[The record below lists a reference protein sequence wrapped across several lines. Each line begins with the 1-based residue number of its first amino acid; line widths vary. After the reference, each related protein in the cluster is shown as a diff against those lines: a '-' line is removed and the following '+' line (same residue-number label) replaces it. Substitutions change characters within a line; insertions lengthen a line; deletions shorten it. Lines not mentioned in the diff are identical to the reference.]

1 MANQISGKVLILE
14 NAVTIPTRTG
24 NTFTKRQI
32 VLDASHYDPMTGQKF
47 ENYPAFDFIG
57 NRVNDLDSFKEGDLV
72 TISFALNGRPFEK
85 DGKTIYITSVTGY
98 KIEPYQRQNNGYK
111 PSNSTHPTTTHPT
124 TTPPTNPQAQ
134 PHAQNMPQQ
143 TSQTFPPNVD
153 ENGRPRNE
161 DDLPF

>member
-14 NAVTIPTRTG
+14 NAVTIPTRNG

-57 NRVNDLDSFKEGDLV
+57 NRVNDLDGFKEGDLV

-98 KIEPYQRQNNGYK
+98 KIEPYQRQNNSY
-111 PSNSTHPTTTHPT
+111 
-124 TTPPTNPQAQ
+124 
-134 PHAQNMPQQ
+134 QQ
-143 TSQTFPPNVD
+143 TSETRSNASTLASPQPSTGGQGVSQQNAAPFPPQVD
-153 ENGRPRNE
+153 ESGSPENE
-161 DDLPF
+161 DDSPF

>member
-57 NRVNDLDSFKEGDLV
+57 NRVNDLDSFNDGDLV

-98 KIEPYQRQNNGYK
+98 KIEPYQRQNNSY
-111 PSNSTHPTTTHPT
+111 
-124 TTPPTNPQAQ
+124 
-134 PHAQNMPQQ
+134 QQ
-143 TSQTFPPNVD
+143 TNGIQPNTPTPSIPQSSNGGQCVSQQNAAPFPPQVD
-153 ENGRPRNE
+153 ESGSTQKE